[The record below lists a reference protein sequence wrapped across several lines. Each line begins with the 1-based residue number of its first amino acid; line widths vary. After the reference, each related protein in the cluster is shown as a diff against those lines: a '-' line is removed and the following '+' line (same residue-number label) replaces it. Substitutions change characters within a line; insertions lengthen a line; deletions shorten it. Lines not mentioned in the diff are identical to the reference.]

1 MEKSEKKVV
10 ISERPKIVSLP
21 PPLKPLKQDPKPK
34 VALPK
39 ITLQSRSVNP
49 QIREFEQKQFN
60 IGSVGINQ
68 IINLSDYNI
77 IPKQPKIA
85 EPPKK
90 IFHEQ
95 NKTSMDEIK
104 ARALRELSGF
114 KSGKNSIKSL
124 TPPKGVDKKST
135 IPKISNVQSQNTL
148 ESIVIEASEIIT
160 TTPMKIVPKDFVTD
174 STKTTPEKQK
184 QILVDNFMEVTPKTK
199 LAKTESDC
207 LKSESEN
214 CESSQQENQIE
225 ENDDLGKIQ
234 IQSVSSLSKEKFEES
249 IQIKEEPLDSILES
263 NNCDNTKKRRISESS
278 IASSL
283 SSDSLP
289 SPKKQKLN
297 DCQIN
302 LSPGL
307 TFDSGEKSV
316 KIIKANLPRNL
327 LSEFEYDL
335 LDAQFSVQLPKI
347 QKIVRP
353 RLVTT
358 TKAEEVYGFSNGS
371 WVTSQT
377 EYDQDVSMTIEGS
390 DGTVNESWCQMTK

>member
-1 MEKSEKKVV
+1 MEKSDQKVV
-10 ISERPKIVSLP
+10 ISEKPKTVSLP
-21 PPLKPLKQDPKPK
+21 PPLKPLKQDHKPK

-114 KSGKNSIKSL
+114 KSGKNFIKSL
-124 TPPKGVDKKST
+124 TPPKGVDKKSI
-135 IPKISNVQSQNTL
+135 IPKISNVNSL
-148 ESIVIEASEIIT
+148 ENIVIEASEIIT

-174 STKTTPEKQK
+174 STKITPEKQK
-184 QILVDNFMEVTPKTK
+184 QIQVNNFMEVTPKTK
-199 LAKTESDC
+199 LAKTESNC

-214 CESSQQENQIE
+214 YENSQQENQIE
-225 ENDDLGKIQ
+225 ENDDLGNIQ
-234 IQSVSSLSKEKFEES
+234 IQSVSSLCKEKFEES

-263 NNCDNTKKRRISESS
+263 NNCDNAKKRRISESS

-283 SSDSLP
+283 SSESLP

-316 KIIKANLPRNL
+316 KIIKASLPRNL

-335 LDAQFSVQLPKI
+335 LDAQFSVELPKI

-358 TKAEEVYGFSNGS
+358 TKPQEVYGFSNGS

-377 EYDQDVSMTIEGS
+377 EFDQDVSMTIEGS